1 MSRIILDSSIA
12 NLLERIN
19 PPNDLSEHV
28 PDYDHLSVL
37 TSVFPSRLYRS
48 LSRLLGSSV
57 QFGED
62 VELIG
67 AVEIYVSFDVVR

>member
-1 MSRIILDSSIA
+1 MSWVILNSSIA

-37 TSVFPSRLYRS
+37 ASVFPSRLHRS
-48 LSRLLGSSV
+48 LSRVLGSSV

-62 VELIG
+62 VELVG
-67 AVEIYVSFDVVR
+67 AVEVYVSLDIVG